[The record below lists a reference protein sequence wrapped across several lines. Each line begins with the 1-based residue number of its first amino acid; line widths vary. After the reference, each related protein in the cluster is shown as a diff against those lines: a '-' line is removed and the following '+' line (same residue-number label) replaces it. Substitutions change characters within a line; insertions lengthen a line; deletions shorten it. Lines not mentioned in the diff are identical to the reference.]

1 MPAMNILRAGSTVLI
16 SVSLMT
22 LAACGGKEA
31 ASTAAPAAPAA
42 TNASAGVPAAAGT
55 GGATGAGNDATLCH
69 AAKKAHQDMLTQFTA
84 AASGATPSPEA
95 VQKAV
100 TDLGTALTALAATG
114 GNSKVATAI
123 NQYGAAAAKAAAA
136 GPGAAE
142 DDPALSKASEELR
155 AACKAVGVDRF

>member
-1 MPAMNILRAGSTVLI
+1 MNILRASSTVLM
-16 SVSLMT
+16 SVSLLT

-31 ASTAAPAAPAA
+31 ASTAAPVAPAA
-42 TNASAGVPAAAGT
+42 TNASAGVPAAAGA
-55 GGATGAGNDATLCH
+55 GGATGGGNDATLCH
-69 AAKKAHQDMLTQFTA
+69 AAKKAHQDMLTQFMGSHS
-84 AASGATPSPEA
+84 ASGATPSPEA
-95 VQKAV
+95 AKKAV
-100 TDLGTALTALAATG
+100 TDLVKTLTALAASG

-155 AACKAVGVDRF
+155 AACKAIGVDGF